1 MLGAAIQK
9 VLPATRW
16 RPAFEA
22 TGILGQQSRVSASLL
37 RNLSLLDPCSDRAGR
52 RTRRCSCCSGV
63 SKRDASGYQFVC
75 IMAAT
80 KCKTKKTSRRGSPA
94 TTTGA
99 TSASKAVATHIP
111 TDTSNTGLTL
121 CLATWQDRVQV
132 DDFNCVFW
140 AGKRGRRKEQVGRVP
155 DTSNLCL
162 GSKLFGIKSQSGS
175 ALICSRSMLFRCGL
189 AHDTIIFNIVHDS

>member
-1 MLGAAIQK
+1 M
-9 VLPATRW
+9 
-16 RPAFEA
+16 RPFC
-22 TGILGQQSRVSASLL
+22 GIFLYWTH
-37 RNLSLLDPCSDRAGR
+37 CSDRAGR

-121 CLATWQDRVQV
+121 CLATVPV
-132 DDFNCVFW
+132 ALVVICK
-140 AGKRGRRKEQVGRVP
+140 ALEQVPV
-155 DTSNLCL
+155 
-162 GSKLFGIKSQSGS
+162 
-175 ALICSRSMLFRCGL
+175 ALVEICKALEQCNVVEWRGGERFVM
-189 AHDTIIFNIVHDS
+189 